1 MQGFTRYQT
10 RALRLRHF
18 WIRSQWQRWL
28 FPVLC
33 AVPYGLSLI
42 WLVLRG
48 QVWIAQVLLA
58 PLLMA
63 VAIVGLTVWLA
74 RCENGFPRP
83 PR

>member
-1 MQGFTRYQT
+1 MQGFAHRTL
-10 RALRLRHF
+10 ALRLRHL
-18 WIRSQWQRWL
+18 WIRSQWHRWL

-33 AVPYGLSLI
+33 AVPYGLSLV
-42 WLVLRG
+42 WLALRG

-63 VAIVGLTVWLA
+63 LAIAGLTLWLA